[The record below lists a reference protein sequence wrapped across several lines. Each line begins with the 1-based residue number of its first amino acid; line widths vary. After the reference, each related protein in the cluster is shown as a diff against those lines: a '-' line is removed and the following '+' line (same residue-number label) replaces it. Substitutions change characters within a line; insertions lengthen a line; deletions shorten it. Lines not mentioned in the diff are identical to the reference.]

1 MTLSATTLNNIM
13 PNAPKEKLAVF
24 SYYLNTLPAKFGVNT
39 PKRMAAFLAQLAHES
54 GELSIVKEKWGP
66 TKDQL
71 RYEKAFGRLGNK
83 LPGDGKRFLG
93 RGLIQVTGRE
103 NYEAFGKDYFG
114 SKTKFTTNPELLEE
128 PYYAVLS
135 SLWFWNKKK
144 LNILVDANNFEGLTR
159 KINGGLY
166 GQDLRIK
173 FWNRAKAV
181 LSPVK
186 YIV

>member
-1 MTLSATTLNNIM
+1 MTLSASTLYNIM

-66 TKDQL
+66 SNYQRK
-71 RYEKAFGRLGNK
+71 YEGNIENLGNK
-83 LPGDGKRFLG
+83 IPGDGKRFLG
-93 RGLIQVTGRE
+93 RGLIQLTGRE

-114 SKTKFTTNPELLEE
+114 SKAKFTNNPELLEE

-144 LNILVDANNFEGLTR
+144 LNTLADANNFEALTK
-159 KINGGLY
+159 KINAKKLGL
-166 GQDLRIK
+166 DLRIK